1 MSDEKALIDRLREMA
16 SDKNAC
22 RYSIGDYWNVCDE
35 AAAEIESLRDAL
47 MEILEQVESHPLY
60 EPMTIEEEIAIGGDA
75 ALLACIGRI
84 ASEAL
89 RSKR

>member
-22 RYSIGDYWNVCDE
+22 RYSIGDYWNVCAD
-35 AAAEIESLRDAL
+35 AADEIERLRDAL
-47 MEILEQVESHPLY
+47 LEILEQVESHPLY
-60 EPMTIEEEIAIGGDA
+60 EPMTVEEEIAIGGDA

-84 ASEAL
+84 ASEAM
-89 RSKR
+89 R